1 MLEEGVLY
9 RCRRF
14 LGLGERRSLFGDGL
28 SLCREGGLLLDRSSR
43 LRSRRGRRILRHR
56 LIERRRY
63 VLCDDGV
70 EVDGTVM
77 MMMMMMMMVMSWQYV

>member
-9 RCRRF
+9 RCKRF
-14 LGLGERRSLFGDGL
+14 LGLGERRSLFVDGL
-28 SLCREGGLLLDRSSR
+28 SLCREDDLLLGRSSR

-63 VLCDDGV
+63 ELCDDGV
-70 EVDGTVM
+70 EVEGIVM
-77 MMMMMMMMVMSWQYV
+77 MMMMSWQYV